1 MSVYFLMAQPG
12 TLVLKR
18 AAFAAITM
26 FCTVFLWKQLTMPGL
41 SPNPTTKL
49 PNYGVS
55 LKSVSLVYC
64 ETGMRQNTSC
74 FNLFV
79 SKSQK
84 FSLDSNIKSMKLINP
99 PRVFNNYLF
108 L

>member
-64 ETGMRQNTSC
+64 ETGMMPGEFHGQRGLAGYSAW
-74 FNLFV
+74 
-79 SKSQK
+79 SPEGS
-84 FSLDSNIKSMKLINP
+84 DMIE
-99 PRVFNNYLF
+99 
-108 L
+108 